1 MISWQ
6 VLKRTG
12 EELLFCAEYRFIG
25 GIFASFVNFIA
36 MSETATV
43 LKSTG
48 KWYTVELNSGEVV
61 TARIR
66 GRMRLDGLRTTNPI
80 AVGDRVI
87 LDDSSDDEGV
97 RSITDY
103 EERKNCIVRKSTN
116 LSKQKQI
123 LASNVDRAYLMVTIK
138 SPVTQLA
145 FIDRFLVAAESF
157 RIPVT
162 LLFNKIDLYDEDEL
176 EYVDALIYMYES
188 IGYPGYKIS
197 AENED
202 NIAFLQE
209 EIKGNQVMISGHSGV
224 GKSTLINKLDPA
236 LDLRTGAISSAHQ
249 QGQHTTT
256 FAEMHKLQ
264 SGGYIIDTPG
274 IRAFGVVDL
283 DKAVISHYFPEMR
296 EIMHEC
302 KFNNCQHINEPKCA
316 VKAAVEADEI
326 YESRYYSYVQLMEE
340 DESEVYRTNQY
351 K

>member
-1 MISWQ
+1 
-6 VLKRTG
+6 
-12 EELLFCAEYRFIG
+12 
-25 GIFASFVNFIA
+25 
-36 MSETATV
+36 MSESATV

-48 KWYTVELNSGEVV
+48 KWYTVELSNGEVV

-87 LDDSSDDEGV
+87 LDDSSDDEGI

-103 EERKNCIVRKSTN
+103 EERRNCIVRKSTN

-123 LASNVDRAYLMVTIK
+123 IASNVDRAYLMVTIK

-145 FIDRFLVAAESF
+145 FVDRFLVAAESF

-162 LLFNKIDLYDEDEL
+162 LLFNKIDLYDSDEL
-176 EYVDALIYMYES
+176 EYIDALIYMYES

-197 AENED
+197 AENEE
-202 NIAFLQE
+202 NITFLQE
-209 EIKGNQVMISGHSGV
+209 EIKSNQVMISGHSGV
-224 GKSTLINKLDPA
+224 GKSTLINKLDPT
-236 LDLRTGAISSAHQ
+236 LDLRTGIISSAHQ

-256 FAEMHKLQ
+256 FAEMHKLK

-274 IRAFGVVDL
+274 IRAFGIVDL

-296 EIMHEC
+296 EIIHEC

-316 VKAAVEADEI
+316 VKKALEADEI
-326 YESRYYSYVQLMEE
+326 YENRYYSYVQLMEE
-340 DESEVYRTNQY
+340 DETEVYRKNDY